1 MDSNLSITVE
11 LVQRRVPVTVFHLK
25 GDVDGKSY
33 EQLQTKAKE
42 SFDSGTRYLLLDF
55 SEVPFLSSAGI
66 RALQYIFTLLRTDPA
81 FESDEAI
88 RKGIRDGTFKSPH
101 LKLLKPNPN
110 ISQVLRMTGYDMFL
124 EVHSNLE
131 DALNSF

>member
-1 MDSNLSITVE
+1 VYQSEKEEHKMNSDLSITVKSM
-11 LVQRRVPVTVFHLK
+11 QGRVPVTVFHLK
-25 GDVDGKSY
+25 GDIDGKNY

-42 SFDSGTRYLLLDF
+42 SFDSGTRHLLLDL

-66 RALQYIFTLLRTDPA
+66 RALQYIFTLLRSDTA
-81 FESDEAI
+81 FEKYDAI

-110 ISQVLRMTGYDMFL
+110 ISQVLGLPAYDL
-124 EVHSNLE
+124 L
-131 DALNSF
+131 

>member
-1 MDSNLSITVE
+1 MNSELSITVKSM
-11 LVQRRVPVTVFHLK
+11 QGQVPVTVFHLK
-25 GDVDGKSY
+25 GDIDGKNY
-33 EQLQTKAKE
+33 EQLQTRAKE
-42 SFDSGTRYLLLDF
+42 SFDSGTRHLLLDL

-66 RALQYIFTLLRTDPA
+66 RALQYIFTMLRTDPA

-101 LKLLKPNPN
+101 LKLLNPNAN

-124 EVHSNLE
+124 EVYSNLE
-131 DALNSF
+131 AAVNSF